1 MPSNRL
7 PAARAIIYAA
17 AYGGLTIDQ
26 ANELLASVGLEDQSV
41 PKATWDMIQ
50 GHEVHLFGEDPK
62 RMGEFIY
69 HPKPRS
75 RDEPNR

>member
-1 MPSNRL
+1 MPSNRM

-17 AYGGLTIDQ
+17 AYGGLTIEQ
-26 ANELLASVGLEDQSV
+26 ANELLASAGLDDQFV

-50 GHEVHLFGEDPK
+50 RHEVHLFEKDRK

-69 HPKPRS
+69 HPKPRG
-75 RDEPNR
+75 NG